1 LIERFPVNI
10 STIAHC
16 FDIKPRTLFLWYKD
30 VISNYHSDKQSG
42 QFAGKKVVEADE
54 ETGEVLK
61 EQVVHISNPH
71 HVGESMCIDEKMIN
85 GKYCTILS
93 NHHSGHIA
101 LLLDSV
107 KPSLV
112 KQAIEQLGQQTL
124 SKIQYINADMSPVM
138 KKIGLDTMPHAKI
151 VVDKFHVLKHAYDA
165 LQSVRLDIKKSLK
178 TMTTSSTSNPNGW
191 TDIELLEK
199 TKYLLYKP
207 LDLLDNEQSY
217 LLNTV
222 LEKYPLLH
230 QAYHLMQ
237 EFAQWYRPTN
247 IGKPIHKIKE
257 ALREWKHKVKQ
268 TGIKAFKQIVKMIEN
283 HQEEILRYFEKGLT
297 NAKAEN
303 INARIQRFIINN
315 YGTRNKDFFFYRL
328 QVYFSPAPQKKI

>member
-10 STIAHC
+10 SIIAHC

-30 VISNYHSDKQSG
+30 VISDYHSDKQSG
-42 QFAGKKVVEADE
+42 RLAGKKVVEVDE
-54 ETGEVLK
+54 QTGQVTK
-61 EQVVHISNPH
+61 EQVVHISHPH
-71 HVGESMCIDEKMIN
+71 QVGESMCIDEKMIN

-107 KPSLV
+107 KPHLV
-112 KQAIEQLGQQTL
+112 KQAIEQLGQQAL

-138 KKIGLDTMPHAKI
+138 KKICLDTMPHTKI

-165 LQSVRLDIKKSLK
+165 LQGVRLDIKKSLK
-178 TMTTSSTSNPNGW
+178 ASTFPQTHNPNGW
-191 TDIELLEK
+191 TEIELLEK
-199 TKYLLYKP
+199 TKYLLYKSV
-207 LDLLDNEQSY
+207 DLLDNEQSY

-237 EFAQWYRPTN
+237 EFARWYRPAN
-247 IGKPIHKIKE
+247 IGRPLHRIKE
-257 ALREWKHKVKQ
+257 ALHQWKQKVKQ
-268 TGIKAFKQIVKMIEN
+268 SGIKAFKQVVKMIEN